1 MRAPRKPRTRKLVR
15 LPGWEDALADYLA
28 EVRDRPHSYATHHC
42 LLFVAGA
49 VKAETGVDL
58 AAGHRRKFKTQAG
71 SVRYLRS
78 LGFRSAEAFVDSL
91 LPEVAPAFAH
101 RGDVV
106 IGEDGIP
113 GLCMGD
119 HALFVSE
126 AGLGRAP
133 LGHWVKAWRVGE
145 DRSDG

>member
-1 MRAPRKPRTRKLVR
+1 MTPRRRSGQAQLAR
-15 LPGWEDALADYLA
+15 EPGWEDALADYLA
-28 EVRDRPHSYATHHC
+28 SVRDRPHAYGRHDC

-49 VKAETGVDL
+49 VKAETGTDL
-58 AAGHRRKFKTQAG
+58 ARGHHRKYKSQAG

-78 LGFRSAEAFVDSL
+78 LGFRSAEAMIDSL
-91 LPEVAPAFAH
+91 LPKLAPAFAH

-106 IGEDGIP
+106 MGEDGIP

-126 AGLGRAP
+126 DGLGRAP

-145 DRSDG
+145 ER